1 VGFLQNAIA
10 DANPFRELFLFSA
23 EFAAITDPMVV
34 CGQILVG
41 SALPFGVPFRLAALM
56 GAGRIIGVERALK
69 ETDVVRNAPWL
80 RFLLG

>member
-1 VGFLQNAIA
+1 
-10 DANPFRELFLFSA
+10 
-23 EFAAITDPMVV
+23 MVV